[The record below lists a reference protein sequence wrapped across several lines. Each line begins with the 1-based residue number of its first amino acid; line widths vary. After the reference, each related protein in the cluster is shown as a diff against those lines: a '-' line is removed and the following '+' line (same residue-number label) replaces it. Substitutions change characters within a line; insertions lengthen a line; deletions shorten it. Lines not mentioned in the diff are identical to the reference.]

1 MDLLGAE
8 RAGEQKAAESTRKE
22 RTVTQSFMVL
32 VEERLPWSSDC
43 RTQKLQNPSVL
54 CADTELGAL
63 LYRNSEA
70 WDRDGGEWNFQG
82 TDDVMVP
89 IRKLKLAG

>member
-22 RTVTQSFMVL
+22 RTAMQSFMVL
-32 VEERLPWSSDC
+32 AEERLAWSSDC

-54 CADTELGAL
+54 CVATELGAL